1 MLQDGVVGIVSTD
14 RMKAIQIATELRRA
28 GIATETFLSG
38 NFKKQM
44 ARCKDFE
51 AVVMLKDDGATVIK
65 DMITGNQMEVVGGDI
80 AEQVKW
86 TIDEGIYPVSISFED
101 ALKLG

>member
-14 RMKAIQIATELRRA
+14 RMKAIQVATELRHA

-51 AVVMLKDDGATVIK
+51 AVVMLKDDGTTVIK
-65 DMITGNQMEVVGGDI
+65 DMITGNQMEVAGGDI
-80 AEQVKW
+80 IEQVKW
-86 TIDEGIYPVSISFED
+86 VIDEGIYPVSISFED